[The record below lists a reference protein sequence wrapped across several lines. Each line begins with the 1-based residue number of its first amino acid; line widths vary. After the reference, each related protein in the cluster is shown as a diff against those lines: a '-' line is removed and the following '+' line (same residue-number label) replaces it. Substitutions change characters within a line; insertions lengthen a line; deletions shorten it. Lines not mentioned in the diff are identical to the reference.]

1 MDSLINS
8 NFNNMAEKQLVE
20 FALED
25 GTTFLVEV
33 DKQPTQPGA
42 PKPVSLGSGVSV
54 TAASKKFDQALDE
67 IKPVITT
74 VVSKLKDITP
84 TETEIKFGVKLTAN
98 AGIVFS
104 SLGSELTFEITVK
117 WNNKTA

>member
-1 MDSLINS
+1 MGGNILEFRNNS
-8 NFNNMAEKQLVE
+8 SN
-20 FALED
+20 
-25 GTTFLVEV
+25 
-33 DKQPTQPGA
+33 
-42 PKPVSLGSGVSV
+42 
-54 TAASKKFDQALDE
+54 
-67 IKPVITT
+67 

-84 TETEIKFGVKLTAN
+84 NETEIKFGVKLTAN

>member
-1 MDSLINS
+1 
-8 NFNNMAEKQLVE
+8 MADKQLVE
-20 FALED
+20 FTLD
-25 GTTFLVEV
+25 GGGKFLVEV
-33 DKQPTQPGA
+33 ERQPTQPGEQ
-42 PKPVSLGSGVSV
+42 PRPVSRVNGVSV
-54 TAASKKFDQALDE
+54 TSASKKFDEALDE

-74 VVSKLKDITP
+74 IVSKLKDITP
-84 TETEIKFGVKLTAN
+84 HETEIKFGIKLTAN

>member
-1 MDSLINS
+1 MRFPWRGN
-8 NFNNMAEKQLVE
+8 
-20 FALED
+20 
-25 GTTFLVEV
+25 
-33 DKQPTQPGA
+33 
-42 PKPVSLGSGVSV
+42 GVSV
-54 TAASKKFDQALDE
+54 TAASKKFDQALEE

-74 VVSKLKDITP
+74 VVSKLKDIDITP
-84 TETEIKFGVKLTAN
+84 DETEIKFGVKLTAN

>member
-1 MDSLINS
+1 
-8 NFNNMAEKQLVE
+8 MAEKQLIE

-42 PKPVSLGSGVSV
+42 PKPVSRGNGVSV

-67 IKPVITT
+67 IKPVRLFGTCYA
-74 VVSKLKDITP
+74 KL
-84 TETEIKFGVKLTAN
+84 L
-98 AGIVFS
+98 
-104 SLGSELTFEITVK
+104 
-117 WNNKTA
+117 NKMPVQ

>member
-1 MDSLINS
+1 MP
-8 NFNNMAEKQLVE
+8 EKQLVE

-33 DKQPTQPGA
+33 DKQPTQRGE
-42 PKPVSLGSGVSV
+42 PKAVSRGNGVSV
-54 TAASKKFDQALDE
+54 TAASKKFDQALEE

-74 VVSKLKDITP
+74 VVSKLKDIDITP
-84 TETEIKFGVKLTAN
+84 NETEIKFGVKLTAN